1 MSPGKGTRA
10 GWIRALTAAVAAAS
24 AAIASGCGSGSKSD
38 APAGIDTKD
47 AQSISALQMSAAD
60 AEARITLTPAP
71 GSFLVGKTT
80 VMTVASTTPD
90 NGDVNPYAIWPVTAD
105 MGSLHAGDVLVDN
118 FNNKSNNQGTGTTI
132 VNVHPDKSVT
142 VFATLPQNLAGCPGG
157 VGLTT
162 AIVVLKAGWVIVGSL
177 PSTDGKIAT
186 SGAGCLIELTPTGQV
201 AGTLTGDYISGPW
214 GATVLDQG
222 NTATLFVTNTL
233 VGDVRNAGDKTV
245 NQGTVVRL
253 ALSQTATTPP
263 AVTSHLVVADA
274 LPERPDA
281 SAFVK
286 GPTGLVLDP
295 SGTLYVG
302 DNIGNRVAT
311 ITNALNRM
319 DSAGP
324 GGTLSSGGQLA
335 NPLGMDRAPNGNLLV
350 ANANNGKI
358 VEITPA
364 GTQVGAYYA
373 NQDVAQDP
381 PGNGDLFDIAV
392 NQTHDGIYFVNDDTN
407 TLSLLHG

>member
-1 MSPGKGTRA
+1 MRPSRGTSVS
-10 GWIRALTAAVAAAS
+10 WIRALAAAVAAVS
-24 AAIASGCGSGSKSD
+24 AVTASGCSTGSKSD
-38 APAGIDTKD
+38 NPAGIDTKN
-47 AQSISALQMSAAD
+47 AQSTSASQVSAAD
-60 AEARITLTPAP
+60 AAARTTLTPAP
-71 GSFLVGKTT
+71 GSFLAGKTAVT
-80 VMTVASTTPD
+80 TVASTTPD

-132 VNVHPDKSVT
+132 ANVHPDRSVT

-162 AIVVLKAGWVIVGSL
+162 AMVVLKAGWVIVGSL

-186 SGAGCLIELTPTGQV
+186 SGAGCLIELTPAGQV
-201 AGTLTGDYISGPW
+201 AGTLTGNYISGPW
-214 GATVLDQG
+214 DATVLDKG

-233 VGDVRNAGDKTV
+233 VGDVKNAGDKTV

-253 ALSQTATTPP
+253 SLSQTATTPP
-263 AVTSHLVVADA
+263 AVTGQVVVADA

-311 ITNALNRM
+311 ITNALTRM

-350 ANANNGKI
+350 ANATNGKI

-364 GTQVGAYYA
+364 GTQVGAFYA

-381 PGNGDLFDIAV
+381 PGNGNLFDLAV
-392 NQTHDGIYFVNDDTN
+392 NQTRDGIYFVNDDTN
-407 TLSLLHG
+407 TLSLLRG

>member
-1 MSPGKGTRA
+1 MSTAA
-10 GWIRALTAAVAAAS
+10 GRIRALAAGAAVTAVTATVV
-24 AAIASGCGSGSKSD
+24 SGCGGSSKSET
-38 APAGIDTKD
+38 PAGVDTKD
-47 AQSISALQMSAAD
+47 AQSLNASQFSAGDAA
-60 AEARITLTPAP
+60 ARATLAPAP
-71 GSFLVGKTT
+71 GSFLQGKTT
-80 VMTVASTTPD
+80 VTTVASTTPD
-90 NGDVNPYAIWPVTAD
+90 NGDVNPYAIWPVTAN

-142 VFATLPQNLAGCPGG
+142 VFAALPQNLAGCPGG

-162 AIVVLKAGWVIVGSL
+162 AMVVLKDGWVIVGSL
-177 PSTDGKIAT
+177 PSKDGKIAT

-201 AGTLTGDYISGPW
+201 AGTLTGDYLNGPW
-214 GATVLDQG
+214 DATVVDNG
-222 NTATLFVTNTL
+222 DTATLFVTNTL
-233 VGDVRNAGDKTV
+233 VGDVKDAGDKTV

-253 ALSQTATTPP
+253 SLSQTTTTPP
-263 AVTSHLVVADA
+263 AVTSHVVVADA

-295 SGTLYVG
+295 GGTLYVG
-302 DNIGNRVAT
+302 DNVGNRIATVA
-311 ITNALNRM
+311 NALNRM
-319 DSAGP
+319 DSTGA

-335 NPLGMDRAPNGNLLV
+335 NPLGMDRAPNGDLLV
-350 ANANNGKI
+350 ANATNGKI